1 MRILRSIQ
9 PRSCVAS
16 IPRCSKINGVVESV
30 VNIME
35 HMKVFMSFISQSCK
49 DRSKD
54 PSKAVFHDDEAD
66 RFLTKAVAKGS
77 KIIMITPKW
86 IKYLCS
92 SLKGSVEKNGFI
104 CNFRPMG
111 LFVIF

>member
-9 PRSCVAS
+9 PLSCVAS
-16 IPRCSKINGVVESV
+16 IPRCSKISGVVESV

-35 HMKVFMSFISQSCK
+35 HMKVFISFISQSWK

-54 PSKAVFHDDEAD
+54 PSKAVFHDEAD

-77 KIIMITPKW
+77 KIVMITPKW
-86 IKYLCS
+86 T
-92 SLKGSVEKNGFI
+92 
-104 CNFRPMG
+104 
-111 LFVIF
+111 